1 MTADTASPANEK
13 DAAKAR
19 DNLMRFMREKFKDL
33 FKDTKNPLFTLTGAP
48 ELVSE
53 YLGFAGIAAGTM
65 DYLGL
70 DAALDR
76 ALPPEDAPGSIPGS
90 ALLRALVTELLSAD
104 PAPDLRDPREY
115 FAKMPLEAFLNR
127 DIPASA
133 LTEDAI
139 SRFLD
144 RVQSSG
150 PEKIFTALS
159 GTAFKNAGLTV
170 TSCRLGSAEFALWDD
185 PITGSGQ
192 TLMAIREGK
201 RSKSSESGDL
211 TLLSLTDARTR
222 IPLFAKSGTAA
233 DFQPEK
239 LPEFLR
245 LGLPLLKEQFPDLR
259 YLTLE
264 YRVLTP
270 EILAAA
276 QESGLCILMK
286 LPNTLKCVKSLREAN
301 FTDGFVSITEPD
313 RKICRAR
320 FSGTAEISGIKV
332 QLILAE
338 TEEDAEKTPKVPRF
352 VIAAAGTA
360 DHAALAE
367 MLAPFT
373 EFPASPDMW
382 RISRDPRIFAGSLLL
397 SNPDHRNA
405 LLMILA
411 AGILVADFT
420 EYVMKNAREREN
432 LKMPAPDHRMNLA
445 SPGIAR
451 FKELTDNS
459 RIFMLFF
466 FNTGNFMLSQVPDI
480 FASIVVA
487 MGECWLRYY
496 QPKTYADFY
505 SGLAAGE
512 KTAKQVAG

>member
-1 MTADTASPANEK
+1 MTDTVSPATEK
-13 DAAKAR
+13 DAAKTHDHLIR
-19 DNLMRFMREKFKDL
+19 VMREKFKDL
-33 FKDTKNPLFTLTGAP
+33 FENTKNPLFTLMGAP

-90 ALLRALVTELLSAD
+90 AMLRALITELLSAA

-127 DIPASA
+127 DIPAAA
-133 LTEDAI
+133 LTEKAV

-159 GTAFKNAGLTV
+159 GAAFKNAGLTV
-170 TSCRLGSAEFALWDD
+170 TSCRLGSAEFSLTDD
-185 PITGSGQ
+185 PLSGSGQ
-192 TLMAIREGK
+192 ALMALREGK
-201 RSKSSESGDL
+201 RSRSSESGDL
-211 TLLSLTDARTR
+211 TLLAITDARAR
-222 IPLFAKSGTAA
+222 IPLFAKSGNAA

-239 LPEFLR
+239 LPDFLR
-245 LGLPLLKEQFPDLR
+245 QGLPLLKEQFPHLR
-259 YLTLE
+259 YLALE
-264 YRVLTP
+264 YRFLTP

-276 QESGLCILMK
+276 QESGVSILMK

-301 FTDGFVSITEPD
+301 FTDGFVSISEPG
-313 RKICRAR
+313 RKTCRAR

-338 TEEDAEKTPKVPRF
+338 TEEEARKTPASRF
-352 VIAAAGTA
+352 VIAAAGA
-360 DHAALAE
+360 AGHAALEE

-373 EFPASPDMW
+373 GYPASQDMW

-397 SNPDHRNA
+397 STRERRNA

-411 AGILVADFT
+411 AGMLVADFT
-420 EYVMKNAREREN
+420 EYVMKNAMEREN
-432 LKMPAPDHRMNLA
+432 LKMPAPDHRVNLA
-445 SPGIAR
+445 SPAIAR

-459 RIFMLFF
+459 QIFMLFF
-466 FNTGNFMLSQVPDI
+466 FNTGNFMLSQIPDI
-480 FASIVVA
+480 FARIVVA

-505 SGLAAGE
+505 SGLASGVKTPEQEAG
-512 KTAKQVAG
+512 

>member
-1 MTADTASPANEK
+1 MTADTASPANGK
-13 DAAKAR
+13 DAAQAH
-19 DNLMRFMREKFKDL
+19 DHLMRVMREKFKDL

-65 DYLGL
+65 DYLGM

-76 ALPPEDAPGSIPGS
+76 TLPPEDAPGSIPGS
-90 ALLRALVTELLSAD
+90 ALLRALVTELLSAA
-104 PAPDLRDPREY
+104 PAPDLREPREY

-133 LTEDAI
+133 LTKDAI

-144 RVQSSG
+144 RVQAYG
-150 PEKIFTALS
+150 PERIFTALS
-159 GTAFKNAGLTV
+159 GAAFKNAGLTI
-170 TSCRLGSAEFALWDD
+170 TSCRLGSAEFALWED

-192 TLMAIREGK
+192 ALMAIREGK
-201 RSKSSESGDL
+201 RSKSSENGDL

-222 IPLFAKSGTAA
+222 IPLFALSGTAA

-259 YLTLE
+259 YLALE
-264 YRVLTP
+264 HRVFTP

-276 QESGLCILMK
+276 QESGVSILMK
-286 LPNTLKCVKSLREAN
+286 LPNTLKCVKSLREAD
-301 FTDGFVSITEPD
+301 FADGFVSIAGLG
-313 RKICRAR
+313 RKTCRAR
-320 FSGTAEISGIKV
+320 FCGNTEISGIKV

-338 TEEDAEKTPKVPRF
+338 TEEDAEKTPKVSRF
-352 VIAAAGTA
+352 VIAAAGAA
-360 DHAALAE
+360 DHAALE
-367 MLAPFT
+367 EILAPFA
-373 EFPASPDMW
+373 ESPASRDMW

-397 SNPDHRNA
+397 SNPDRRNA

-411 AGILVADFT
+411 TGMLVADFT
-420 EYVMKNAREREN
+420 EYVMKNAMEREN
-432 LKMPAPDHRMNLA
+432 LKMPAPDHRVNLA

-459 RIFMLFF
+459 RICMLFF
-466 FNTGNFMLSQVPDI
+466 FNTGNFMLPEVPDI

-496 QPKTYADFY
+496 QAKTYADFY

-512 KTAKQVAG
+512 KTAKQEAG

>member
-13 DAAKAR
+13 DAAKDR
-19 DNLMRFMREKFKDL
+19 DNLMRFMRKKFKDI

-115 FAKMPLEAFLNR
+115 FAKMTLEAFLNR

-192 TLMAIREGK
+192 ALMAIREGK

-222 IPLFAKSGTAA
+222 IPLFAKSGTA
-233 DFQPEK
+233 
-239 LPEFLR
+239 
-245 LGLPLLKEQFPDLR
+245 G
-259 YLTLE
+259 TL
-264 YRVLTP
+264 
-270 EILAAA
+270 
-276 QESGLCILMK
+276 
-286 LPNTLKCVKSLREAN
+286 
-301 FTDGFVSITEPD
+301 
-313 RKICRAR
+313 
-320 FSGTAEISGIKV
+320 FS
-332 QLILAE
+332 
-338 TEEDAEKTPKVPRF
+338 
-352 VIAAAGTA
+352 
-360 DHAALAE
+360 
-367 MLAPFT
+367 
-373 EFPASPDMW
+373 
-382 RISRDPRIFAGSLLL
+382 
-397 SNPDHRNA
+397 
-405 LLMILA
+405 
-411 AGILVADFT
+411 
-420 EYVMKNAREREN
+420 
-432 LKMPAPDHRMNLA
+432 
-445 SPGIAR
+445 
-451 FKELTDNS
+451 
-459 RIFMLFF
+459 
-466 FNTGNFMLSQVPDI
+466 
-480 FASIVVA
+480 
-487 MGECWLRYY
+487 
-496 QPKTYADFY
+496 
-505 SGLAAGE
+505 
-512 KTAKQVAG
+512 

>member
-1 MTADTASPANEK
+1 MTATASPANEK
-13 DAAKAR
+13 DAAKAH

-33 FKDTKNPLFTLTGAP
+33 FKDTQNPLFTLMGAP

-90 ALLRALVTELLSAD
+90 AMLRSLVTELLSAA
-104 PAPDLRDPREY
+104 PAPDLRDPLEY

-127 DIPASA
+127 DIPAAA
-133 LTEDAI
+133 LTEKAV

-159 GTAFKNAGLTV
+159 GAAFKNAGLTV
-170 TSCRLGSAEFALWDD
+170 TSCRLGSAEFSLTDD
-185 PITGSGQ
+185 PLSGSGQ
-192 TLMAIREGK
+192 ALMALREGN
-201 RSKSSESGDL
+201 RSSSSEGSDL
-211 TLLSLTDARTR
+211 TLLSLTDACAR
-222 IPLFAKSGTAA
+222 IPLFAKSGNVAA
-233 DFQPEK
+233 FQPEK
-239 LPEFLR
+239 LPDFLR
-245 LGLPLLKEQFPDLR
+245 QGLPLLKEQFPALR
-259 YLTLE
+259 YLALE

-270 EILAAA
+270 EILTAA
-276 QESGLCILMK
+276 QESGVNILMK

-301 FTDGFVSITEPD
+301 FTDGFVSISEPG
-313 RKICRAR
+313 RKTCRAR
-320 FSGTAEISGIKV
+320 FCGNTEISGIKV

-338 TEEDAEKTPKVPRF
+338 TKDDAPKVSRF
-352 VIAAAGTA
+352 VIAAAGAA

-367 MLAPFT
+367 MLTPFT
-373 EFPASPDMW
+373 GYPASLDMW
-382 RISRDPRIFAGSLLL
+382 RISRDPRILAGNIFL
-397 SNPDHRNA
+397 STPDRRNA

-411 AGILVADFT
+411 TGMLVADFP
-420 EYVMKNAREREN
+420 EYVMKNAMEREN
-432 LKMPAPDHRMNLA
+432 LKMPAPDHRINLA
-445 SPGIAR
+445 SPDIAR

-487 MGECWLRYY
+487 MGEYWFRYY
-496 QPKTYADFY
+496 QAKTYADFY
-505 SGLAAGE
+505 SGLAAAE
-512 KTAKQVAG
+512 NTAKQEAG